1 MIISLLSKNLKKSTI
16 EKQIL
21 NFFQAFDDYKDDK
34 IQASIR
40 KLETLKHKN
49 MKARNKQA
57 HNFTDKSELENLFL
71 DCVDENKKDVIR
83 TIIEK
88 QANRDPELMPKD
100 TGTRVLIE
108 QVCTNKET
116 LILIFEELFGKD

>member
-1 MIISLLSKNLKKSTI
+1 
-16 EKQIL
+16 
-21 NFFQAFDDYKDDK
+21 
-34 IQASIR
+34 
-40 KLETLKHKN
+40 

-57 HNFTDKSELENLFL
+57 QNFTDKSELENLFL

-88 QANRDPELMPKD
+88 QANLDSELLPKD

-116 LILIFEELFGKD
+116 LILVFEELFGKDQNLDNCTSNLPQPGKE